1 MSLFSFFL
9 TDLAIDLGT
18 ANTVIMVD
26 GDMVVDEPSLIA
38 IDKDSDKLMAI
49 GNEALQMYGKT
60 PDNILVLKPLK
71 DGVIAN
77 YRAAEIMITEM
88 IKRVNKIRKNTMF
101 NSFDNVVVGIPSDIT
116 DVEKRAIR
124 DSTIQTG
131 ARNVLMIYEPVAAA
145 IGANLD
151 IINTNANMIIDIGG
165 GTTEIAIITLG
176 SMVCYR
182 SVSIAGNVFNQNI
195 IDYVRKNY
203 NVIIGEVTAEK
214 AKKSIGSVIDP
225 MDNDQEYIDI
235 YGRNMIIGTPTM
247 VKMTNKD
254 IAMALD
260 KSITLIEETVLQ
272 ILEQIPPELS
282 SDLYAN
288 GITLTGG
295 GALLKGLDKRLSE
308 RIGLDVH
315 VAEDPLKTV
324 VRGVDIVLKNK
335 KLYKNIFVK

>member
-38 IDKDSDKLMAI
+38 IDKDSDKLLAI

-60 PDNILVLKPLK
+60 PDNIVVLKPLK

-182 SVSIAGNVFNQNI
+182 SVRIAGNVFNQNI

-260 KSITLIEETVLQ
+260 KSIALIEETVLQ

>member
-1 MSLFSFFL
+1 MSLFNFFL

-38 IDKDSDKLMAI
+38 IDKDSDKLLAI

-60 PDNILVLKPLK
+60 PDNIVVLKPLK

-182 SVSIAGNVFNQNI
+182 SVRIAGNVFNQNI

>member
-1 MSLFSFFL
+1 MSFFNFFL
-9 TDLAIDLGT
+9 MDLAIDLGT
-18 ANTVIMVD
+18 ANTIIMVE
-26 GDMVVDEPSLIA
+26 GDVVVDEPSLIA
-38 IDKDSDKLMAI
+38 IDKNSDKLLAI
-49 GNEALQMYGKT
+49 GHEALKMYGKT
-60 PDNILVLKPLK
+60 PDNIVVLKPLK

-88 IKRVNKIRKNTMF
+88 IKRVNKIRKKTIF
-101 NSFDNVVVGIPSDIT
+101 SSFDNVVVCIPSDIT

-131 ARNVLMIYEPVAAA
+131 ARNVLMIYEPIAAA
-145 IGANLD
+145 IGAGLD
-151 IINTNANMIIDIGG
+151 IVNTNANMIVDIGG
-165 GTTEIAIITLG
+165 GTTEIAIITL
-176 SMVCYR
+176 SNMVCFK
-182 SVSIAGNVFNQNI
+182 SVRIAGNVFNQNI

-203 NVIIGEVTAEK
+203 NVIIGEATAEK
-214 AKKSIGSVIDP
+214 AKKSIGSVFDQIDTE
-225 MDNDQEYIDI
+225 QEYIDI

-254 IAMALD
+254 ISIALD
-260 KSITLIEETVLQ
+260 KSIALIEETILQ

-308 RIGLDVH
+308 RIGLDIH
-315 VAEDPLKTV
+315 VAEDPLKAV
-324 VRGVDIVLKNK
+324 VKGVDTVLKDRK
-335 KLYKNIFVK
+335 IYKDVFVK

>member
-26 GDMVVDEPSLIA
+26 GDMVVDDPSLIA
-38 IDKDSDKLMAI
+38 IDKDSDKLLAI

-60 PDNILVLKPLK
+60 PDNIVVLKPLK

-182 SVSIAGNVFNQNI
+182 SVRIAGNVFNQNI
-195 IDYVRKNY
+195 IEYVRKNY
-203 NVIIGEVTAEK
+203 NVII
-214 AKKSIGSVIDP
+214 
-225 MDNDQEYIDI
+225 
-235 YGRNMIIGTPTM
+235 II
-247 VKMTNKD
+247 NC
-254 IAMALD
+254 
-260 KSITLIEETVLQ
+260 
-272 ILEQIPPELS
+272 
-282 SDLYAN
+282 
-288 GITLTGG
+288 
-295 GALLKGLDKRLSE
+295 
-308 RIGLDVH
+308 
-315 VAEDPLKTV
+315 
-324 VRGVDIVLKNK
+324 
-335 KLYKNIFVK
+335 